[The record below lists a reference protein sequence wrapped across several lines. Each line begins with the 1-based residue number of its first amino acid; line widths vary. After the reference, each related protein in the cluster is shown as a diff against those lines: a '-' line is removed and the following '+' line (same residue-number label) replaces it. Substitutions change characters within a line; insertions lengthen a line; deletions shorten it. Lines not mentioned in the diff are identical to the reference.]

1 MIVEEAVK
9 RIVLEFSTGFLLSLL
24 DLEFEVMIL
33 LRFEIFFSLAA
44 SPFDFCKFSSNYNQS
59 SNYFMIKN

>member
-9 RIVLEFSTGFLLSLL
+9 RIVREFLIGFLLSLL
-24 DLEFEVMIL
+24 DLDFEVMIL

-44 SPFDFCKFSSNYNQS
+44 SQFDFHEFSSNYKQS
-59 SNYFMIKN
+59 NKYLMIKN